1 MRGQRRK
8 KQSFFGWRVK
18 AKSCQLSANSLFRM
32 RILGSNQ
39 GFLSQSQTSY
49 H

>member
-1 MRGQRRK
+1 MACHSTVK
-8 KQSFFGWRVK
+8 K
-18 AKSCQLSANSLFRM
+18 AKSLARGSFVM
-32 RILGSNQ
+32 GILGSNQ